1 MTETLVVRLTGIA
14 RAMRA
19 VLGAPD
25 YERYLEYV
33 RESHPECEPM
43 SKDLFMKDRM
53 DNRYSRPGSR
63 CC

>member
-1 MTETLVVRLTGIA
+1 MTATLVVRLTGIA

-25 YERYLEYV
+25 YERYVEHV
-33 RESHPECEPM
+33 MISHPGTEPM
-43 SKDLFMKDRM
+43 SRDQFVRDRM

>member
-1 MTETLVVRLTGIA
+1 MTKTLVVRLAGIA

-25 YERYLEYV
+25 YERYVEHV
-33 RESHPECEPM
+33 MVSHPGHEPM
-43 SKDLFMKDRM
+43 SRDQFVRDRM

>member
-14 RAMRA
+14 RAIRA
-19 VLGAPD
+19 VVGAPD
-25 YERYLEYV
+25 YERYVEHV
-33 RESHPECEPM
+33 MFSHPGTEPM
-43 SKDLFMKDRM
+43 SRDQFVRDRM

>member
-1 MTETLVVRLTGIA
+1 MTETLVVRLFSIA
-14 RAMRA
+14 RTMRA

-25 YERYLEYV
+25 YERYVEHV
-33 RESHPECEPM
+33 RVAHPECEPM
-43 SKDLFMKDRM
+43 SRDQFVRDRM